1 MPCLQRLVGWL
12 QEEMKLYDGGVVDTW
27 VMSRCEGE
35 QMCMHGDRCAR
46 WSCGVRG
53 VEFVW
58 RGKTWKKMEGEW
70 RGTVCLYLVFRV
82 SGQLKAQWRL
92 SALNGQ
98 KSPDTGR
105 PHLKSRHGDRTAS
118 PRSCHAGTLR
128 ATLTPRTPQVPGN
141 GDLGSASCD
150 VSRPRTNSVHDT
162 HPIHDGR
169 QIATRPPIEAG
180 PPTAAETHQLAGQG
194 RHPDSSGG
202 RSLQSICFSPT
213 CSSPGQGNSRILY
226 LFLFFLNP

>member
-1 MPCLQRLVGWL
+1 MREMELRGERCRVRLARENM
-12 QEEMKLYDGGVVDTW
+12 EEDG
-27 VMSRCEGE
+27 
-35 QMCMHGDRCAR
+35 
-46 WSCGVRG
+46 RG
-53 VEFVW
+53 
-58 RGKTWKKMEGEW
+58 MEGNSLPLFGISSFRTAQSSMASQCTEW
-70 RGTVCLYLVFRV
+70 PKC
-82 SGQLKAQWRL
+82 
-92 SALNGQ
+92 
-98 KSPDTGR
+98 PDTGR

-169 QIATRPPIEAG
+169 QIAARPPIEAG
-180 PPTAAETHQLAGQG
+180 PPHCGRDSPAGRAGET
-194 RHPDSSGG
+194 PDSRGG

-213 CSSPGQGNSRILY
+213 CSSPGQGKSRILY
-226 LFLFFLNP
+226 LFLFFLIPRLEERLDGVSEC

>member
-1 MPCLQRLVGWL
+1 
-12 QEEMKLYDGGVVDTW
+12 
-27 VMSRCEGE
+27 
-35 QMCMHGDRCAR
+35 MHGDRCAR

-70 RGTVCLYLVFRV
+70 RGTVCLYLVFGV

-98 KSPDTGR
+98 KCPDTGR

-180 PPTAAETHQLAGQG
+180 PPPLRSRLTSWPGRGDILPREVDAAYKAFVSPQRVRPQAREILGFCI
-194 RHPDSSGG
+194 SSFCI
-202 RSLQSICFSPT
+202 SSFSFSIPRLEERLDEVSEC
-213 CSSPGQGNSRILY
+213 
-226 LFLFFLNP
+226 